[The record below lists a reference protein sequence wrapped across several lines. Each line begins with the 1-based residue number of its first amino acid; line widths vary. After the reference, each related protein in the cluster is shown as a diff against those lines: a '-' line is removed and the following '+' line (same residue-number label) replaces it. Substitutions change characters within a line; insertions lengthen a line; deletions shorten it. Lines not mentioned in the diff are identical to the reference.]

1 MLRKNC
7 RAERK
12 MTIWRKRSGCIR
24 FGASQQDNNAHT
36 RTHKHKYILQR
47 EAKQHEIV
55 STNNALYLTR
65 EIHLN
70 LFRIKE
76 IQKYIL
82 KQFGI
87 ILGCVC
93 VCMFELGLQPSASL
107 HLTISVFMCL
117 FRSSSLW
124 YVFYLC
130 GMVAR
135 VCVCHFP
142 HIYLQTC
149 HYPIARELSMGTAF
163 GILDAFRSCSFF
175 LFIHFHIYF
184 S

>member
-135 VCVCHFP
+135 VCVS
-142 HIYLQTC
+142 
-149 HYPIARELSMGTAF
+149 LSSHLSADMPLSYRTRTFYGNRF
-163 GILDAFRSCSFF
+163 WYSGCISQ
-175 LFIHFHIYF
+175 LFIFFVHPLSYIF
-184 S
+184 